1 MGINFMSIIIF
12 DLYTQV
18 FGLKPY
24 EHFLNKTCTDFA
36 HTFGRMG
43 KSPPELLPE
52 YALKIAVLV
61 SHSASLSCV

>member
-1 MGINFMSIIIF
+1 MGIDFMSIIIF

-36 HTFGRMG
+36 HTFGHTG

-52 YALKIAVLV
+52 YICPECC
-61 SHSASLSCV
+61 SSSESPICCV